1 MHDGQSVESLREEAH
16 GLARK
21 GAERMDTVG
30 KRLQQCV
37 DDLSNRCDS
46 LQAQITDIV
55 ERKAEKEREC

>member
-1 MHDGQSVESLREEAH
+1 MREEAH

-21 GAERMDTVG
+21 GAERMDTVE